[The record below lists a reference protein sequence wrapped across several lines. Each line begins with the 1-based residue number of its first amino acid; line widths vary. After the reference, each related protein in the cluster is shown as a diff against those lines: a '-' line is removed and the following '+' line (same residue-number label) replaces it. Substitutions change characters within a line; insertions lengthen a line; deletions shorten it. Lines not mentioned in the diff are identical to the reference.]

1 MELLRSSISGDLKMT
16 ATRSMYSRSS
26 LFSSM
31 VIVVF
36 DAVTVVMLTIF
47 VTVVVILRIIGSRE
61 GVDVGCHHGEG
72 RSYRGH
78 ETS

>member
-1 MELLRSSISGDLKMT
+1 
-16 ATRSMYSRSS
+16 
-26 LFSSM
+26 M

-61 GVDVGCHHGEG
+61 GVDVGCHHEEG